1 MTRESPTSRDEP
13 VDRVVDHLLGLADE
27 TESALYEAIESLRGE
42 YRHLSEA
49 GLIALARPAMQ
60 RLVAA
65 ALVEVYRHSQRGPV
79 SSEEDQQV
87 RAELEHRMRAM
98 GSSQPLTGPVGV
110 PVDTPMSPVEIRDAL
125 ADDTSWRPPE
135 GVGDRPWFET
145 PHVYFMATKQ
155 GTRTYRGGTLR
166 MDKE

>member
-1 MTRESPTSRDEP
+1 MNRESPTSRDEP
-13 VDRVVDHLLGLADE
+13 VDRVVDHLFRLADE
-27 TESALYEAIESLRGE
+27 TEYALYEAISSLRGG
-42 YRHLSEA
+42 YRDLSEA

-65 ALVEVYRHSQRGPV
+65 GFVKVYRHARREPV

-87 RAELEHRMRAM
+87 RAELERRMRAM

-110 PVDTPMSPVEIRDAL
+110 PVDTPMSPAEIRDAL
-125 ADDTSWRPPE
+125 ADDTSWRPPA

-145 PHVYFMATKQ
+145 PHVYFMATEQ
-155 GTRTYRGGTLR
+155 GTRSYRRRPSTSG
-166 MDKE
+166 